1 MAVAFQGP
9 QITGRTIKADT
20 PQVAVGDTS
29 GAYAAMAEGL
39 AAAGDYIG
47 AAIASIKPK
56 TGDNLQAKIDK
67 AKAQGKD
74 AKAARLTGR
83 KERRDVRDDA
93 RAERIKQ
100 RNTEQQAQTQ
110 ARQNKKNEKF
120 KARRAGADNKYGTD
134 DDTVPVSSFAQVFDK
149 FSTIAKKL

>member
-1 MAVAFQGP
+1 MAVDFQGP
-9 QITGRTIKADT
+9 QITSRTIKADT

-39 AAAGDYIG
+39 AVAGDKVG
-47 AAIASIKPK
+47 AALSTIKPK

-93 RAERIKQ
+93 RAKRITKRNEEQLKVTKQ
-100 RNTEQQAQTQ
+100 RQENKTNRFDERREDGNT
-110 ARQNKKNEKF
+110 
-120 KARRAGADNKYGTD
+120 
-134 DDTVPVSSFAQVFDK
+134 PISSFAQVFDK